1 MLVGIV
7 GKPSSGKST
16 FMNAACLTTYKT
28 AEYPFTTIEPNPGV
42 AYVRKECVCKELDVK
57 DHPRNSL
64 CVEGV
69 RLIPINL
76 LDVAGLV
83 PDAWKGR
90 GLGNKFLDDLRRA
103 DAFIHVVD
111 ASGSLDAEGKPV
123 EQGSRNPVD
132 DVKFLDR
139 EINMW
144 LAGIIKR
151 DWGRLARRVETE
163 KTPFAETLADRLSG
177 LSMTR
182 IHILN
187 AARKTQLNL
196 DKPSKWSDDDLYR
209 FVDMLRRIAKP
220 TLIAAN
226 KMDRP
231 TAEEGLKQLKDVE
244 YPVVPTCS
252 LAEYHLRK
260 LAEEGIVKYR
270 PGDRSFEMAAVDR
283 LPEKDKTALER
294 IRSNIF
300 GKYEGTGVQQAID
313 KTVFELLELV
323 VVYPVEDANKFC
335 DHEQRV
341 LPDSLLVPRGTTS
354 RELAYKIHT
363 DLGETFIHAIDA
375 KTKQRL
381 SENYELK
388 DGDVIRIVSAKALK

>member
-28 AEYPFTTIEPNPGV
+28 ADYPFTTIEPNPGV
-42 AYVRKECVCKELDVK
+42 AYVRKECVCRELGVK
-57 DHPRNSL
+57 DNPRNSL
-64 CVEGV
+64 CVDGV

-123 EQGSRNPVD
+123 EQGSRNPID
-132 DVKFLDR
+132 DVMFLDR

-144 LAGIIKR
+144 LTQIIKR
-151 DWGRLARRVETE
+151 DWGRLARRVEAE

-177 LSMTR
+177 LSITR
-182 IHILN
+182 THILQ
-187 AARKTQLNL
+187 AARKTKLNL
-196 DKPSKWSDDDLYR
+196 EKPSKWSDDDLYN
-209 FVDMLRRIAKP
+209 FVDMVRRIAKP

-231 TAEEGLKQLKDVE
+231 AAEEGLKRLKDVE
-244 YPVVPTCS
+244 YPIVPTCS

-260 LAEEGIVKYR
+260 LAEGGVVKYR
-270 PGDRSFEMAAVDR
+270 PGDHSFETITGDK
-283 LPEKDKTALER
+283 LPEKDRTVLER
-294 IRSNIF
+294 IKTSIF
-300 GKYEGTGVQQAID
+300 GKYESTGVQEAID
-313 KTVFELLELV
+313 KTVFELLKLI
-323 VVYPVEDANKFC
+323 VVYPVEDAAKFC
-335 DHEQRV
+335 DHEQKV
-341 LPDSLLVPRGTTS
+341 LPDSLLVPKGTNA

-363 DLGETFIHAIDA
+363 DLGETFIHAVDA
-375 KTKQRL
+375 RTKQRL
-381 SENYELK
+381 SESYELK
-388 DGDVIRIVSAKALK
+388 DGDVIRIVSARALK